1 MLWDEGYLVGL
12 AVTSDVSVGLEVSPP
27 SADAAPKFWTPPGST
42 VGSAVGESIL
52 AGLGLIVGAATGA
65 SVGPAAAAVG
75 EIEPASG
82 SLSPPIPITL
92 ASNVTKV
99 GLRVGSDVDGTCGA
113 AAGSTEDADP
123 RRLLGA
129 DVGDDA

>member
-1 MLWDEGYLVGL
+1 M
-12 AVTSDVSVGLEVSPP
+12 VGLE
-27 SADAAPKFWTPPGST
+27 
-42 VGSAVGESIL
+42 
-52 AGLGLIVGAATGA
+52 LIVGEATGA
-65 SVGPAAAAVG
+65 CVGPAAAAVG
-75 EIEPASG
+75 EIETASG

-99 GLRVGSDVDGTCGA
+99 GLRVGSDADGTCGA
-113 AAGSTEDADP
+113 AVGSTEAADP

>member
-1 MLWDEGYLVGL
+1 MGL
-12 AVTSDVSVGLEVSPP
+12 TVASDVTVGLEVSPP
-27 SADAAPKFWTPPGST
+27 SADAAPKFCNSVGST
-42 VGSAVGESIL
+42 VGEPILL
-52 AGLGLIVGAATGA
+52 AGLELIVGAATGA

-75 EIEPASG
+75 EPELASSG

-99 GLRVGSDVDGTCGA
+99 GLRVGSDAVGSWGA
-113 AAGSTEDADP
+113 LVGSTEDADP